1 MKNNKICNSN
11 SIKKILDK
19 IRSKKK
25 TIVLSHGVFDILH
38 LGHIK
43 HFESAKKNAD
53 FLVVSITSD
62 EFVKKGPG
70 RPIFNVDV
78 RAKTIAALNIVDA
91 VIISNFETA
100 EKIINLVKPDIYFKG
115 PDYKNHNKDYTKN
128 ILKEIKSV
136 KKNKGKI
143 VYSNDITYS
152 SSNLINKSGILF
164 NDNQKKFLQ
173 SIKKKYSFSFIVDTF
188 NRFEKLK
195 PLIIGETIIDQYIF
209 CEVLGKS
216 GKEPH
221 LVLKDE
227 FKESYLGGA
236 GAIANHLS
244 SFCKKINFLSC
255 IGDQNNHLKF
265 IKKNIK
271 KNINK
276 KLIIKK
282 NSPTILKK
290 RFLDIVSRNK
300 LFGVYSMNDQMVDL
314 NTSNQIF
321 KNIKTKFENSDLLI
335 ISDYGHGFIS
345 ENLAS
350 NLSKLNKFTA
360 LNAQVNASN
369 YGYHSL
375 NKYKKIDSLI
385 INETELRHE
394 IRDKLTNVYTLS
406 KLLKIKYRIN
416 NLIVTRGRNGAFL
429 ISDKDNKIIE
439 CPAFTDKVIDKVG
452 AGDTMLSVISLCL
465 KLKIPSEL
473 SLLLGSLAGAYSVE
487 NIGNSKVLQ
496 KKDLL
501 RQIEFILK

>member
-19 IRSKKK
+19 VRSKKK

-173 SIKKKYSFSFIVDTF
+173 SIKKNYPFESIMKIFDKF
-188 NRFEKLK
+188 NEIR
-195 PLIIGETIIDQYIF
+195 PLILGETIIDQYIF
-209 CEVLGKS
+209 CQVLGKS

-221 LVLKDE
+221 LVIKDE
-227 FKESYLGGA
+227 YKESYLGGA
-236 GAIANHLS
+236 GAIANHIS
-244 SFCKKINFLSC
+244 SFCNKTDFITC
-255 IGDQNNHLKF
+255 YGEQNNYLNF
-265 IKKNIK
+265 IKKKIK
-271 KNINK
+271 KNINTK
-276 KLIIKK
+276 YIIKK

-290 RFLDIVSRNK
+290 RFLDSISRNK
-300 LFGVYSMNDQMVDL
+300 LFGVYSMNDQVVDIK
-314 NTSNQIF
+314 TT
-321 KNIKTKFENSDLLI
+321 KNIIKNLKKFSKSNLII

-345 ENLAS
+345 EVLAKEI
-350 NLSKLNKFTA
+350 SKINKFTA

-375 NKYKKIDSLI
+375 DKYKKIDSLI

-394 IRDKLTNVYTLS
+394 MRDKLSDVFMLS
-406 KLLKIKYRIN
+406 KTLKNKYKIK

-429 ISDKDNKIIE
+429 IDNRNNKVIN
-439 CPAFTDKVIDKVG
+439 CPAFSDKVVDKVG
-452 AGDTMLSVISLCL
+452 AGDTMLAIISLCL
-465 KLKIPSEL
+465 KLKVPSEL
-473 SLLLGSLAGAYSVE
+473 SLFLGSLAGANAVE
-487 NIGNSKVLQ
+487 SMGNSEILD
-496 KKDLL
+496 KKNLL
-501 RQIEFILK
+501 RKIEFILK